1 MTSRDTEYII
11 KQFIS
16 QLKTQ
21 WDNLVVEYSYD
32 ALEDMWDIWH
42 FNHGLQY
49 NDMNFQKSVGKLIR
63 TLFFDQGIFN
73 ISFGYKYLPEFST
86 VGLISVKPSS
96 ITVGD
101 SLSVEWLDGLQNEPK
116 SSPGG
121 GGKPIRNIS
130 GYTAYS
136 DSLCS
141 YDYEPRISNKIGT
154 TTINEGA
161 EVLAA

>member
-1 MTSRDTEYII
+1 MTNRATEDI
-11 KQFIS
+11 
-16 QLKTQ
+16 
-21 WDNLVVEYSYD
+21 WN
-32 ALEDMWDIWH
+32 IWH
-42 FNHGLQY
+42 FNYRLQY

-73 ISFGYKYLPEFST
+73 ISFGYKHLPGFST
-86 VGLISVKPSS
+86 AGLISVKPSS

-101 SLSVEWLDGLQNEPK
+101 TVSVEWLGGLQNKPK
-116 SSPGG
+116 SSADG

-136 DSLCS
+136 DLRCD